1 MVQATRRGD
10 ELMLPYEESIWVL
23 FNQGRM
29 YGVCWDYQEA
39 VLHTMLQL
47 DFADYHADNHERSDN
62 FFGNDHIYAKRYV
75 MNIDGTSFVDPL
87 ADLVLVG
94 E

>member
-1 MVQATRRGD
+1 
-10 ELMLPYEESIWVL
+10 MLPYEESIWVL

-39 VLHTMLQL
+39 LLHTMSQL

>member
-1 MVQATRRGD
+1 
-10 ELMLPYEESIWVL
+10 MLPYEESIWVL

-29 YGVCWDYQEA
+29 YGVCVDHQEA
-39 VLHTMLQL
+39 ICHIVSKLNFL
-47 DFADYHADNHERSDN
+47 DYYERSDN
-62 FFGNDHIYAKRYV
+62 FFGNDHVYAKRYV